1 MKIRELQTYNKDSM
15 KFPELFIRHGVRIS
29 LSIAVLVML
38 LLNTTGVIHL
48 GFINRLENFTYDV
61 RLNLMM
67 PATLDERIVIIDI
80 DEKSLQEQGRWPWG
94 RHKLAQMLDKLF
106 EEYKVKVLGFDV
118 VFAEKDDSSGL
129 KSLEEIGDSHLKS
142 DTNFRA
148 LVDQL
153 RPKLD
158 YDQLFADSI
167 KGRNV
172 VLGFYFLPQGRSQIS
187 GELPPPSFVDGS
199 FKGKSIAFSIAEG
212 YGANLPV
219 LQKNAIAAGHFNPD
233 PDEDGISRKVPMLM
247 SYQGNYYEALSIAVA
262 RIALGVDKPQAG
274 FAEGLGVNAKYAG
287 LEWLKLG
294 DKRIPV
300 DENVAALIPYRGKQG
315 SFPYVSASDVLNGKV
330 SPEVLKDKIV
340 LVGTTAPGL
349 MDLRA
354 TPVQNVYAGV
364 EIHANMIAGILDQNI
379 KERPGYTLGAE
390 FVMLLLA
397 GLLLALLLPVLNP
410 LWATALTAGIL
421 TVSVLFNL
429 VVWQMGNLVL
439 PLAPVL
445 LLIGLI
451 YVLNMS
457 YGFFV
462 ESRGKRQLAGLFG
475 QYVPPELV
483 DEMSKDPDAFSLE
496 GESRE
501 LTVLFSDVRGFTTIS
516 EGLDPKELTLL
527 MNEFLTPMTH
537 VIHHNRGTI
546 DKYMGDAIMA
556 FWGAPLHDPEHA
568 SHAVKAGMEM
578 IERLNALQ
586 NEFSARGWPE
596 IKIGVGLN
604 TGEMT
609 VGNMGSEFRMAY
621 TVMGDAVNLG
631 SRLESL
637 TKNYG
642 VYMIVSEFTKDKA
655 PEYLYR
661 ELDIVRVKGKD
672 KPVAIYE
679 PICLQ
684 GHEDKAI
691 KDELKLYRETLK
703 LYRSQNWDLAEL
715 QFLNLHKMSARYLYQ
730 MYAERV
736 AYFRQNPPGQD
747 WDGVF
752 TFQTK

>member
-1 MKIRELQTYNKDSM
+1 MNLPEIISRHAIRVAL
-15 KFPELFIRHGVRIS
+15 S
-29 LSIAVLVML
+29 LSVVIL
-38 LLNTTGVIHL
+38 LLLHATGTFQL
-48 GFINRLENFTYDV
+48 GFVNRLENFTYDV

-67 PATLDERIVIIDI
+67 PGTIDDRIVIIDI
-80 DEKSLQEQGRWPWG
+80 DEKSLQAEGRWPWG
-94 RHKLAQMLDKLF
+94 RNKLAQLVDKLF
-106 EEYKVKVLGFDV
+106 EDYEIQVLGFDV
-118 VFAEKDDSSGL
+118 VFAEKDESSGL
-129 KSLEEIGDSHLKS
+129 KSLENIQQNYLKS
-142 DTNFRA
+142 DSDFGQ
-148 LVDQL
+148 VVEKL
-153 RPKLD
+153 RPQLD
-158 YDQLFADSI
+158 YDQLFANSMQ
-167 KGRNV
+167 GRNV
-172 VLGFYFLPQGRSQIS
+172 VLGYYFRQDDNKGGRVGVLP
-187 GELPPPSFVDGS
+187 EPSFVDGS
-199 FKGKSIAFSIAEG
+199 FKGKNISFMEATG
-212 YGANLPV
+212 YGANLAV
-219 LQKNAIAAGHFNPD
+219 LQQNAVAAGHFNPD
-233 PDEDGISRKVPMLM
+233 PDADGISRKVPMVINLD
-247 SYQGNYYEALSIAVA
+247 GNVYEALSISVA
-262 RIALGVDKPQAG
+262 RVALGNIKLEAG
-274 FAEGLGVNAKYAG
+274 FAEGLGVGKEYAG

-300 DENVAALIPYRGKQG
+300 DANVSALIPYRGVQG
-315 SFPYVSASDVLNGKV
+315 SFLYVSATDVLSSKV
-330 SPEVLKDKIV
+330 SKEILKDRIV

-354 TPVQNVYAGV
+354 TPVQNIYAGV

-379 KERPGYTLGAE
+379 KQRPAYTLGAE
-390 FVMLLLA
+390 FLILLLT
-397 GLLLALLLPVLNP
+397 GLLLALLLPALTP
-410 LWATALTAGIL
+410 LWATALTIGVL
-421 TVSVLFNL
+421 TISIIFNL
-429 VVWQMGNLVL
+429 YIWQLGNLVL
-439 PLAPVL
+439 PLASSL
-445 LLIGLI
+445 LLII
-451 YVLNMS
+451 AVYVLNMS

-483 DEMSKDPDAFSLE
+483 DEMAKNPEAISLE

-516 EGLDPKELTLL
+516 EGLDPKQLTQL

-556 FWGAPLHDPEHA
+556 FWGAPLADPQHA
-568 SHAVKAGMEM
+568 SHAVKAGLEM
-578 IERLNALQ
+578 IAGMTKLKEQFKAK
-586 NEFSARGWPE
+586 GWPE

-631 SRLESL
+631 SRLEGL

-642 VYMIVSEFTKDKA
+642 VYIIVSEFTKEKA

-672 KPVAIYE
+672 EPVMIFE
-679 PICLQ
+679 PICELGQ
-684 GHEDKAI
+684 EDKAI

-703 LYRSQNWDLAEL
+703 LYRAQNWDLAEMQFINL
-715 QFLNLHKMSARYLYQ
+715 QQMHPARYLYS
-730 MYAERV
+730 MYLERI
-736 AYFRQNPPGQD
+736 AYYRQNPPGAD

>member
-67 PATLDERIVIIDI
+67 PATLDDRIVIIDI

-106 EEYKVKVLGFDV
+106 DEYKVKVLGFDV

-129 KSLEEIGDSHLKS
+129 KSLEEIGDNHLKS
-142 DTNFRA
+142 DAGFKA
-148 LVDQL
+148 LVEQL

-167 KGRNV
+167 KGRQV
-172 VLGFYFLPQGRSQIS
+172 VLGFYFLPQGRSQTS

-199 FKGKSIAFSIAEG
+199 FKGKNIAFNIAEG

-233 PDEDGISRKVPMLM
+233 PDEDGISRKVPMIM

-262 RIALGVDKPQAG
+262 RIALGVQKPQAG
-274 FAEGLGVNAKYAG
+274 FAEGFGVNAKYAG

-330 SPEVLKDKIV
+330 SPDILKDRIV

-390 FVMLLLA
+390 FVMLVVA

-410 LWATALTAGIL
+410 LWATALTAGLL
-421 TVSVLFNL
+421 TVSVMFNL

-439 PLAPVL
+439 PLAPIL
-445 LLIGLI
+445 LLIGMI

-516 EGLDPKELTLL
+516 EGLDPKELSFL

-556 FWGAPLHDPEHA
+556 FWGAPLHDADHA

-655 PEYLYR
+655 PEFLYR
-661 ELDIVRVKGKD
+661 ELDVVRVKGKD

-684 GHEDKAI
+684 GQEDKAI

-703 LYRSQNWDLAEL
+703 LYRTQNWDLAEL
-715 QFLNLHKMSARYLYQ
+715 QFLNLHKMSTRYLYQ

-736 AYFRQNPPGQD
+736 AHFRQNPPGQD

>member
-1 MKIRELQTYNKDSM
+1 MN
-15 KFPELFIRHGVRIS
+15 FPELFTRHGVRIS
-29 LSIAVLVML
+29 LSIAVLVLL
-38 LLNTTGVIHL
+38 LLNTTGVLHL
-48 GFINRLENFTYDV
+48 GFVNRLENFTYDL

-67 PATLDERIVIIDI
+67 PATVDDRIVIVDI

-94 RHKLAQMLDKLF
+94 RNKLASLLDKLF
-106 EEYKVKVLGFDV
+106 DDYKIKVLGFDV
-118 VFAEKDDSSGL
+118 VFAEKDESSGL
-129 KSLEEIGDSHLKS
+129 KSLEQIRDGQLKS
-142 DTNFRA
+142 DTNFQS
-148 LVDQL
+148 LIEQL
-153 RPKLD
+153 RPQLD
-158 YDQLFADSI
+158 YDQVFADSI

-172 VLGFYFLPQGRSQIS
+172 VLGFYFLPQGRTQTS
-187 GELPPPSFVDGS
+187 GALPPPSFVDGS
-199 FKGKSIAFSIAEG
+199 FKGKNIQFNIAEG

-219 LQKNAIAAGHFNPD
+219 LQQNAVAAGHFNPD
-233 PDEDGISRKVPMLM
+233 PDEDGISRKVPMIM

-274 FAEGLGVNAKYAG
+274 FAEGLGVTSKYAG

-294 DKRIPV
+294 EKRIPV
-300 DENVAALIPYRGKQG
+300 DAHVASLIPYRGRQG
-315 SFPYVSASDVLNGKV
+315 SFPYVSASDVLNGKI
-330 SPEVLKDKIV
+330 SPEVLKDRIV
-340 LVGTTAPGL
+340 LIGTTAPGL

-354 TPVQNVYAGV
+354 TPVQNIYAGV

-379 KERPGYTLGAE
+379 KERPAYTLGAE

-410 LWATALTAGIL
+410 LWATALTAGVL

-429 VVWQMGNLVL
+429 AIWQMGNLVL
-439 PLAPVL
+439 PLAPIL

-501 LTVLFSDVRGFTTIS
+501 MTVLFSDVRGFTTIS
-516 EGLDPKELTLL
+516 EGLDPKELSQL

-556 FWGAPLHDPEHA
+556 FWGAPLHDPDHA
-568 SHAVKAGMEM
+568 KHALKAGMEM
-578 IERLNALQ
+578 IASLNALQ
-586 NEFSARGWPE
+586 QEFSSRGWPE

-637 TKNYG
+637 TKSYG

-684 GHEDKAI
+684 GEEDKAT

-703 LYRSQNWDLAEL
+703 LYRNQNWDLAEL
-715 QFLNLHKMSARYLYQ
+715 QFLNLHKMHSRHLYQ
-730 MYAERV
+730 MYAERA
-736 AYFRQNPPGQD
+736 AYFRQNPPGDD